1 MQLITIVR
9 RGGFMY
15 KVKRIFIY
23 IGVFFSTLAA
33 EAASLFFRRSSA
45 YQNLWVVSERGVDA
59 RDNAYHF
66 FQYLRREHPEINA
79 VYIITKDSP
88 DRDKIVPLGRIVDYG
103 SFRHY
108 MCYILAKVRIST
120 HIDGYSPDILF
131 FHKFGRFF
139 PDRAKNVF
147 LQHGIIQSELNF
159 CHADQTNIDMF
170 TCTAIPEYEFIKE
183 NFGYPE
189 GVLQLTGLC
198 RYDNLKKPD
207 ASTHT
212 ILFMPTWRSNLRSCT
227 KNTFLQSEYFKA
239 YNAFINSK
247 ELFSL
252 LDEYD
257 YELIF
262 YPHYEIQRFLSC
274 FQADHPRIRTAD
286 FKHYDVQE
294 LLIRSDILVT
304 DYSSVFFDFAYM
316 RKPVVYFQYD
326 DDAYRR
332 DHYKEGYFR
341 IARDGFGEIAATK
354 EEVVNILRHILENGL
369 KPDGV
374 YLDRMDSFFA
384 FNDTENCK
392 RNYKAICRLIR

>member
-1 MQLITIVR
+1 
-9 RGGFMY
+9 MY
-15 KVKRIFIY
+15 KFKRIFIY
-23 IGVFFSTLAA
+23 IGVFFVTLAA
-33 EAASLFFRRSSA
+33 KAASLFVRRSSG
-45 YQNLWVVSERGVDA
+45 YKDLWVVSERGMDA

-66 FQYLRREHPEINA
+66 FKYLTREHPEINA

-88 DRDKIVPLGRIVDYG
+88 DRDKIAPLGKIVDYG

-108 MCYILAKVRIST
+108 LCYILAKVRIST

-139 PDRAKNVF
+139 PDKAKNVF
-147 LQHGIIQSELNF
+147 LQHGIIKDDLKF
-159 CHADQTNIDMF
+159 CHADQTNLDMF
-170 TCTAIPEYEFIKE
+170 TCAAIPEYEFIKE

-189 GVLQLTGLC
+189 GVLQLAGLC

-207 ASTHT
+207 DPTHT

-227 KNTFLQSEYFKA
+227 KSTFLQSDFFKTF
-239 YNAFINSK
+239 NAFLNSK

-257 YELIF
+257 YDLIY

-274 FQADHPRIRTAD
+274 FEAGHPRIKIAD
-286 FKHYDVQE
+286 FKNNDVQE

-326 DDAYRR
+326 DDAFRR
-332 DHYKEGYFR
+332 DHYKEGYFNF
-341 IARDGFGEIAATK
+341 ARDGFGEIAETK
-354 EEVVNILRHILENGL
+354 EAVVNSLRHILENDL
-369 KPDGV
+369 KPDEM
-374 YLDRMDSFFA
+374 YLDRMNSFFA

-392 RNYKAICRLIR
+392 RNYEAICRLFR